1 MTRVGGLKWM
11 SAAGIRKLQWNLHTL
26 MWEDPPS
33 QPDNREGTFSP
44 PLRLPPRLPPRL
56 PSLPTFALSLY
67 FHFTGTMEEVAKQRA
82 EERTG
87 GLLEQRWGGP
97 EVLRGEDE

>member
-1 MTRVGGLKWM
+1 
-11 SAAGIRKLQWNLHTL
+11 
-26 MWEDPPS
+26 
-33 QPDNREGTFSP
+33 
-44 PLRLPPRLPPRL
+44 
-56 PSLPTFALSLY
+56 
-67 FHFTGTMEEVAKQRA
+67 MEEVAKQKA

>member
-1 MTRVGGLKWM
+1 MDERCRNQEAAMEFPHPNVGG
-11 SAAGIRKLQWNLHTL
+11 
-26 MWEDPPS
+26 PPS
-33 QPDNREGTFSP
+33 RPDNREGTFCSP
-44 PLRLPPRLPPRL
+44 PHPPGL